1 MNRAVKIIVSGKVQG
16 VYFRAA
22 TKKQADK
29 HGIVGYAKNLS
40 DGCVEIKAI
49 ADKTAIDKLISWS
62 HKGSL
67 FAKVKQVK
75 VIDLPT
81 ELTSFSEF
89 SIK

>member
-29 HGIVGYAKNLS
+29 RGIVGYAKNLA
-40 DGCVEIKAI
+40 DGRVEIKAV
-49 ADKTAIDKLISWS
+49 ADKTAIDELISWS

-67 FAKVKQVK
+67 FAKVKQVE
-75 VIDLPT
+75 ITDLQT
-81 ELTSFSEF
+81 DVSFNEF

>member
-29 HGIVGYAKNLS
+29 YGILGYAKNLI
-40 DGCVEIKAI
+40 DGRVKIKAV
-49 ADKTAIDKLISWS
+49 ADKMAIDELIAWS

-67 FAKVKQVK
+67 FSKVKDVE
-75 VIDLPT
+75 VT
-81 ELTSFSEF
+81 ELQESLNFNDF